1 MTKNLASQFILYCGG
16 TLRIVFIYL
25 FIYSFICLFIYL
37 LTQKACEHVFKCLG
51 KYVALFLIYKLR
63 AKLTQ
68 HESKYARKSN

>member
-1 MTKNLASQFILYCGG
+1 MALNDEKFSVSVYLIL
-16 TLRIVFIYL
+16 FIYL
-25 FIYSFICLFIYL
+25 FYLFIYLFMYL
-37 LTQKACEHVFKCLG
+37 LTQKACEHVFQCLG

>member
-1 MTKNLASQFILYCGG
+1 MTKNLASQFILFY
-16 TLRIVFIYL
+16 LFIYFIYL
-25 FIYSFICLFIYL
+25 FIYLFMYL

>member
-1 MTKNLASQFILYCGG
+1 M
-16 TLRIVFIYL
+16 
-25 FIYSFICLFIYL
+25 YL

-68 HESKYARKSN
+68 QESKYARKSN

>member
-1 MTKNLASQFILYCGG
+1 MTKNLTSQFILYCGG
-16 TLRIVFIYL
+16 TLRIVFIY
-25 FIYSFICLFIYL
+25 LFIYL

-68 HESKYARKSN
+68 HESNYARKSN